1 MGDAQPDRS
10 RGKEFWL
17 MAKARLSFLT
27 HQERELIHSCSLE
40 VLAGIVLA
48 QLVNPGVPC
57 IYGSSTSTF
66 DMRCGTATV
75 GAPEFGMLNA
85 ALAEMGHFYEVPVD
99 AGGL

>member
-1 MGDAQPDRS
+1 
-10 RGKEFWL
+10 
-17 MAKARLSFLT
+17 MAGASTPMTLAGTLVV
-27 HQERELIHSCSLE
+27 HNAE

-85 ALAEMGHFYEVPVD
+85 ALTEMGHFYEVPVD